1 MDNGRKLRQAS
12 KVRVLDWLISSKG
25 LVEKIIDSGQANKD
39 IVSNNGPDAPG
50 LIRYRHRYGQSPR
63 YTETILPVKSSLHG
77 VDHEGNTG
85 RLFELYIK
93 SSELGKPG
101 PVTNENYDYYLNLYV
116 MRK

>member
-1 MDNGRKLRQAS
+1 MDNGREFRKAS
-12 KVRVLDWLISSKG
+12 KARILDWLINSSGVVEHVIESG
-25 LVEKIIDSGQANKD
+25 LANKEI
-39 IVSNNGPDAPG
+39 IVSEGTHAAG
-50 LIRYRHRYGQSPR
+50 LKRYRHRYGQLLR

-77 VDHEGNTG
+77 ADTDGNTG